1 MRFKN
6 HLALLSLNLIALV
19 LIIQTV
25 ILSPLTEKLYKVDQS
40 YNNIFSGINFLK
52 GVSENHLVIPF
63 IVSIGLIFY
72 STIHILINIK
82 KELK

>member
-6 HLALLSLNLIALV
+6 QLVILSLNLIVLV

-25 ILSPLTEKLYKVDQS
+25 ILSPLTEILYTVDKN

-52 GVSENHLVIPF
+52 GVSENHLVLPF
-63 IVSIGLIFY
+63 IINIGLIFY
-72 STIHILINIK
+72 SLTQIIINIK
-82 KELK
+82 KRG